1 MRRFVAAFF
10 RHPFLLILPAIII
23 PLIVVFMVRSL
34 ASSYTSS
41 ATIYVVKAAVNTGDN
56 PFSTPAQ
63 NLNAGLAEA
72 IKSQQSF
79 VLKIAEQTDMPKTY
93 PKGTAGINDLMV
105 ARIRAGITITTT
117 GTHYV
122 VITYNDPDPR
132 VAAQVVNAVLPA
144 YQAQAIEFAQQNAQN
159 LIAEYRTQYEAA
171 QNQYVTDSNQYKD
184 YIQQHPDVNPD
195 TDPTLAQLQA
205 QVKSD
210 LNNIQTYQ
218 QKIKNL
224 ETNTDLLENVPTYS
238 VTDPGL
244 VPTAPTV
251 KTKTT
256 ITAMIGGVALGLG
269 TSLGLIG
276 LLALWD
282 RRIHSRDDLQEAVS
296 LPVLEVVPNLAGLRD
311 EEAAVGSEDTLMH
324 LAQVPV
330 LATLP
335 RFAESL
341 ATQETSKTLS
351 NRAEEA

>member
-23 PLIVVFMVRSL
+23 PLIVVFVVRSL

-41 ATIYVVKAAVNTGDN
+41 ATVYVVKAAVNTGDN

-79 VLKIAEQTDMPKTY
+79 VLKIANQTDMPKTY
-93 PKGTAGINDLMV
+93 PKGTAGVDGLMV
-105 ARIRAGITITTT
+105 ARIRAGMTITTT
-117 GTHYV
+117 GTHYI

-132 VAAQVVNAVLPA
+132 IAAQVVNAVLPA
-144 YQAQAIEFAQQNAQN
+144 YIAQSIEFAQQNADN
-159 LIAEYRTQYEAA
+159 LIAEYRSQLADA
-171 QNQYVTDSNQYKD
+171 QNQYITDSNQYKD

-195 TDPTLAQLQA
+195 TDPSLAQLQA
-205 QVKSD
+205 AVKSD
-210 LNNIQTYQ
+210 LNNIQTYNT
-218 QKIKNL
+218 KIQNL
-224 ETNTDLLENVPTYS
+224 TNNTDILSNVPSYS

-282 RRIHSRDDLQEAVS
+282 RRIHSRDDLEEAVD
-296 LPVLEVVPNLAGLRD
+296 LQVLEVVPNLSGLRD
-311 EEAAVGSEDTLMH
+311 DEAAVGSEDTLMH

-341 ATQETSKTLS
+341 ATQETSQTLS